1 MIEKNWRAIG
11 LTLLAANL
19 VFMALLE
26 WQRRTIWQG
35 ERDYFARI
43 EQSIKTTD
51 KSQAS
56 YDLLAKQL
64 SDINARLAGIDA
76 RVNDVEI
83 MVQNLV
89 GSRLTGIDDRINNLQ
104 MKVQN
109 VIDPRLAGIDD
120 RVNNLQMKV
129 QNVVDPRLASIDDR
143 VNNVEINVKEGPASA
158 ALTREILARVNALQ
172 IAVGEISAAKR

>member
-1 MIEKNWRAIG
+1 MIEKNWLAIG
-11 LTLLAANL
+11 ITLLAANL

-109 VIDPRLAGIDD
+109 VIDPRLA
-120 RVNNLQMKV
+120 
-129 QNVVDPRLASIDDR
+129 SIDDR
-143 VNNVEINVKEGPASA
+143 INNVEINVKEGPASA